1 MTCLGSLMVG
11 ARDWVWPAVALGS
24 VALLAVLVAYAHS
37 PANKMVRVLAATLKI
52 IGLLLLVLCLLE
64 PLWSDKRPKAGANL
78 VVVLADNSQSLQV
91 RDPSAQSSRAEQV
104 RRWLAPDQAW
114 QTRLQQGFDVRPYAF
129 DRRLRPL
136 QNLASLAFDGDRSAL
151 AASLQTLTQRFRD
164 RSLSGVL
171 LFTDGLVTDEQE
183 LERLI
188 ADRSLPPVYPVLPDS
203 LPAVHDL
210 RVEDVS
216 VTETNFE
223 EAPVAILARVQGEG
237 FDKSPLV
244 GQLRSETG
252 ELVESQ
258 EVPCAGG
265 GESTTFRFQFRPAES
280 GVAFYEFR
288 VCARDEGD
296 VFQRPQDS
304 AEATLVNNRRLVKV
318 NRGQGPY
325 RVLYVTGRPN
335 WEFKFLRR
343 AVQKDPE
350 VELVGLLRIAKRE
363 ARFDFRGHGDET
375 TNPLYRGFGNQQDE
389 QAEQYDQPVLLRLG
403 TRDATEL
410 RAGFPRSAE
419 ELFSYEAVV
428 LDDVEA
434 EFFTRDQ
441 LGLLTQFVSQRGGGF
456 LMLGGGES
464 FSSGMYR
471 HSPIADLLPVYVDA
485 PPTQADEDLYRL
497 IVTQEGLL
505 QPWLRLRATE
515 EAEQQRLGAMPPFH
529 ILNRIESIKP
539 GATVLAYVRTTS
551 GAEFPALVTQR
562 FGKGRSLAI
571 PLGDLW
577 RWGLRREANSP
588 ADLEKAWRQV
598 VRWLVADV
606 PRRVK
611 VDVLPE
617 PQDPYRSVKLQM
629 TVFDPRYEP
638 LDNATVTVAV
648 TGPDAATTELSA
660 EPSNTQAGVYEARFA
675 SPTPGAYR
683 ATVQVKAADGSD
695 VATVQD
701 GWTAE
706 PGRGEFAALQPRR
719 DLLQRLAAA
728 SGGEIVDPL
737 DLTQFVADLP
747 RREHVIT
754 ETWIRPFWH
763 QWWVF
768 CLAAACL
775 IGEWAVRRWKGLP

>member
-288 VCARDEGD
+288 VCAGRRRRVPAPPGQRRSDTRQQSAVGESESRPGPLSCAVRDGS
-296 VFQRPQDS
+296 PQLGIQVS
-304 AEATLVNNRRLVKV
+304 
-318 NRGQGPY
+318 PP
-325 RVLYVTGRPN
+325 GRP
-335 WEFKFLRR
+335 EG
-343 AVQKDPE
+343 P
-350 VELVGLLRIAKRE
+350 GS
-363 ARFDFRGHGDET
+363 
-375 TNPLYRGFGNQQDE
+375 
-389 QAEQYDQPVLLRLG
+389 G
-403 TRDATEL
+403 TR
-410 RAGFPRSAE
+410 G
-419 ELFSYEAVV
+419 
-428 LDDVEA
+428 
-434 EFFTRDQ
+434 
-441 LGLLTQFVSQRGGGF
+441 
-456 LMLGGGES
+456 
-464 FSSGMYR
+464 
-471 HSPIADLLPVYVDA
+471 IA
-485 PPTQADEDLYRL
+485 
-497 IVTQEGLL
+497 
-505 QPWLRLRATE
+505 
-515 EAEQQRLGAMPPFH
+515 
-529 ILNRIESIKP
+529 
-539 GATVLAYVRTTS
+539 
-551 GAEFPALVTQR
+551 
-562 FGKGRSLAI
+562 
-571 PLGDLW
+571 
-577 RWGLRREANSP
+577 
-588 ADLEKAWRQV
+588 
-598 VRWLVADV
+598 
-606 PRRVK
+606 
-611 VDVLPE
+611 
-617 PQDPYRSVKLQM
+617 
-629 TVFDPRYEP
+629 
-638 LDNATVTVAV
+638 
-648 TGPDAATTELSA
+648 PD
-660 EPSNTQAGVYEARFA
+660 
-675 SPTPGAYR
+675 
-683 ATVQVKAADGSD
+683 
-695 VATVQD
+695 
-701 GWTAE
+701 
-706 PGRGEFAALQPRR
+706 
-719 DLLQRLAAA
+719 
-728 SGGEIVDPL
+728 
-737 DLTQFVADLP
+737 
-747 RREHVIT
+747 
-754 ETWIRPFWH
+754 
-763 QWWVF
+763 
-768 CLAAACL
+768 C
-775 IGEWAVRRWKGLP
+775 